1 MISKIHLLNKT
12 ISSPGNPTIPMFELR
27 GLSTDTKPTTSIP
40 NGTSFL
46 EIDTGEIYYFD
57 GEQWILPTPEE
68 EA

>member
-12 ISSPGNPTIPMFELR
+12 ISSPGNPTIPMFEFR
-27 GLSTDTKPTTSIP
+27 GLSTDAKPTASIP

-46 EIDTGEIYYFD
+46 EIDTGEVYYFD

-68 EA
+68 GA